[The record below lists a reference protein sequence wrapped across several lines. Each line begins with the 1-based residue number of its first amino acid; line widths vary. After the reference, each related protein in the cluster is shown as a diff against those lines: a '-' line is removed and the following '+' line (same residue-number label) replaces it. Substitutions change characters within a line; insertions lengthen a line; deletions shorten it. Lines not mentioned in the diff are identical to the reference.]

1 MTRISE
7 FYIADTSSNQHF
19 GISRACAP
27 SEIISRR
34 KQENPL
40 LLGDQ
45 LIHAFRWMKLSL
57 SLFRNARIITFDGI
71 KNLVYCEVQ
80 CQLVNNDLQQL
91 HISFQTSFN
100 NDASNKRKSHI
111 KMGKCNKINDLL
123 FHHFSNFFLWLLR
136 SHVIINQF
144 VFWKSSTV
152 GERIDDKIESVA
164 WWIWLRQGKPLTPMY
179 RLHKVLTSLAAWFD
193 YGRSII
199 SDSSMT
205 SKAKYERNLSLMSL
219 NKEKFWALLSYLLT
233 HF

>member
-7 FYIADTSSNQHF
+7 FYIANRSNHHF
-19 GISRACAP
+19 WISRDCAP
-27 SEIISRR
+27 SEIIFRR

-111 KMGKCNKINDLL
+111 KIGKCNTIKMTYY
-123 FHHFSNFFLWLLR
+123 F
-136 SHVIINQF
+136 
-144 VFWKSSTV
+144 
-152 GERIDDKIESVA
+152 
-164 WWIWLRQGKPLTPMY
+164 
-179 RLHKVLTSLAAWFD
+179 
-193 YGRSII
+193 II
-199 SDSSMT
+199 SQT
-205 SKAKYERNLSLMSL
+205 SFFGFFGHMSL
-219 NKEKFWALLSYLLT
+219 SISLFFEKVVQLANESAIR
-233 HF
+233 